1 MRGKHFN
8 PKFMAGFEEE
18 LAKISKK
25 PPPLGVPDCG
35 NGKFSEK
42 LSHKDWLEYNTVMYL
57 AQSAIQSIYA
67 NLLITLTLGIYSNA
81 AGIIVGLFLIVYRIA
96 YSVGGRV
103 SNSLLPVPLTYLL
116 AADGFTQQGQQITTR
131 VDSRFRLN
139 SNVPNLFCPLL
150 FEGASTDFG
159 PGTHNLADTLTI
171 GWSAGE
177 GGDALTVAGAPDCP
191 VEGNLVLLLLGARR
205 LPEIGRSVGEAIRE
219 FQRAMRRKS

>member
-1 MRGKHFN
+1 MAYVIVSTNYKWILIEALVQILVYIVFNFSGGSMRGKHFN

-103 SNSLLPVPLTYLL
+103 SNSLLPILEPLNH
-116 AADGFTQQGQQITTR
+116 
-131 VDSRFRLN
+131 V
-139 SNVPNLFCPLL
+139 LL
-150 FEGASTDFG
+150 FAGSTAIFVLG
-159 PGTHNLADTLTI
+159 LI
-171 GWSAGE
+171 KAGE
-177 GGDALTVAGAPDCP
+177 ANPTTV
-191 VEGNLVLLLLGARR
+191 
-205 LPEIGRSVGEAIRE
+205 
-219 FQRAMRRKS
+219 